1 MLSSWK
7 PRLLLATAAVA
18 IAAAPAMA
26 GTDTD
31 VLTVRVTVQEACT
44 ISGTT
49 IDFGTY
55 SAGQQAALDA
65 EGAIGYNGC
74 AAGTLTI
81 ALDGGTGGNIA
92 NRQMANGGS
101 TLGYQLFK
109 NSARNQVWGTGGDAL
124 QRVLLVPD
132 SGNVPVYGRIAGGQN
147 VAGGTYTDT
156 VNVTLTF

>member
-1 MLSSWK
+1 MLASWK
-7 PRLLLATAAVA
+7 SRLLLAAAVVA
-18 IAAAPAMA
+18 FAAAPAAA

-31 VLTVRVTVQEACT
+31 VLTVKVTVQEACT
-44 ISGTT
+44 IAGGT

-65 EGAIGYNGC
+65 QGSISYNGC

-81 ALDGGTGGNIA
+81 ALDGGVGGNVA
-92 NRQMANGGS
+92 NRRMSNGDS
-101 TLGYQLFK
+101 TLNYQLFK
-109 NSARNQVWGTGGDAL
+109 NSSRSQVWGTGADAL
-124 QRVLLVPD
+124 QQMLLVPD
-132 SGNVPVYGRIAGGQN
+132 SGSIPVYGRIIGGQN